1 MGVVMG
7 GDPGEVDVRWTR
19 PAVTGFEDG
28 GRGLKT
34 RGVSSLFESGNHK
47 ETDSPPEPLEGMAS
61 LAGAWL

>member
-19 PAVTGFEDG
+19 PAVTGFEDA

-34 RGVSSLFESGNHK
+34 RGVSSLLN
-47 ETDSPPEPLEGMAS
+47 LEITRKQTLRQS
-61 LAGAWL
+61 L